1 MNRRQFVGRV
11 SLGVAAACTVFPE
24 KSSAA
29 PASDLTVRFIGM
41 MGFVEREDRSFLVAT
56 PGQSHHMTHT
66 PFLMARKGSSIAK
79 ALEMAPAKG
88 VVPGAFDTQLDGSA
102 PSQFVYR
109 RLDNSAL
116 DIVSGSEARV
126 VNNTTEMA
134 QMSQISPGK
143 RLRGNLEKWA
153 SSTISLRGGRIEDS
167 SAHPDAGKVWAFGNY
182 RQKLTDAVNF
192 QAGGNVS
199 TTIRLT
205 GTSAVK
211 TVTLPAGAREELW
224 VISAVAPRMTEGGD
238 PTMIEHSE
246 LLFEFMVDA
255 TTLVATCPDATGR
268 EVPATELP
276 FVTPTSASTGI
287 VASESSMPPATELC
301 FLACWLLGTT
311 AGN

>member
-29 PASDLTVRFIGM
+29 PASELTVRFIGM

-66 PFLMARKGSSIAK
+66 PFLMARAGSSIAK
-79 ALEMAPAKG
+79 ALGMTPARG
-88 VVPGAFDTQLDGSA
+88 VVPGAFDTQLAGSA
-102 PSQFVYR
+102 PAGFVYR
-109 RLDNSAL
+109 RLENSSI
-116 DIVSGSEARV
+116 DIVSGDAARV

-134 QMSQISPGK
+134 QMTQIAPGK

-167 SAHPDAGKVWAFGNY
+167 SAHPDAGKVWAFGSF
-182 RQKLTDAVNF
+182 RQRLTDAVNF
-192 QAGGNVS
+192 TSSANAS

-205 GTSAVK
+205 GTSSAK
-211 TVTLPAGAREELW
+211 SITLPAGSREELW
-224 VISAVAPRMTEGGD
+224 VISAVAPSMMEGSD

-246 LLFEFMVDA
+246 LLFDYMVDA
-255 TTLVATCPDATGR
+255 QSVVATCPEATGR

-276 FVTPTSASTGI
+276 FVVPTSASTGI
-287 VASESSMPPATELC
+287 VASEMMMPPLTELC
-301 FLACWLLGTT
+301 FVAAWLLGTDSK
-311 AGN
+311 